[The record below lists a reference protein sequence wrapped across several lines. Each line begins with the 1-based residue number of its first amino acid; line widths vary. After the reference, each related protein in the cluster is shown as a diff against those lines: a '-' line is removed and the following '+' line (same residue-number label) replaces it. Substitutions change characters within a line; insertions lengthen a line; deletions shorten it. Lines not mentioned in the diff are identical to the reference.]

1 MPVGRFAQ
9 PEEIAPLVVFLASDE
24 SIMVTGAIY
33 PIDGGW
39 AAYGFRAAPKLADRR
54 DKI

>member
-1 MPVGRFAQ
+1 MTVGWFVQ
-9 PEEIAPLVVFLASDE
+9 LEEIAPLVVFLAWDE

-39 AAYGFRAAPKLADRR
+39 TAY
-54 DKI
+54 

>member
-1 MPVGRFAQ
+1 MPGGGFAQ
-9 PEEIAPLVVFLASDE
+9 PEEIASQVVLLASDE

-33 PIDGGW
+33 PSDGVW
-39 AAYGFRAAPKLADRR
+39 TAYGFRAAPKLADRR